1 MSLQRS
7 KSAPQSLTELSTA
20 AVIPRTLSFQTKQN
34 EQNFINGTD
43 KGDPFNLSGF
53 FPALRGSKAWS
64 WLRNEDT
71 VPPRDD
77 DEEEEAIIKGED
89 KMGVLSLGKLMRGFT
104 LRGPLTEKIDAG
116 QLLVGKTEM
125 GEEERLLSPYCSEEA
140 VDHESLYLGLCS
152 RRLANTWRG

>member
-7 KSAPQSLTELSTA
+7 KSAPQSLSDLSPA
-20 AVIPRTLSFQTKQN
+20 AVIPRTLSFQTKSN

-53 FPALRGSKAWS
+53 FPAMRGSKAWS

-77 DEEEEAIIKGED
+77 DEEEDIIKGED
-89 KMGVLSLGKLMRGFT
+89 KMGVLSL
-104 LRGPLTEKIDAG
+104 G

-125 GEEERLLSPYCSEEA
+125 GEEERLMSPYCSEEA

-152 RRLANTWRG
+152 RRRLASTRDEYFIVYNKDKQ